1 VLLCADIT
9 SLAEVRQMDQ
19 LGFYTGNASTVSAS
33 TQSQQNAM
41 AGIPQLHAST
51 LFDVRL
57 KKDKARHRA
66 YNQILEQA
74 LQKVAHS
81 AVQPNQPTFVY
92 YNIPPFVLGLPALD
106 LKDCVVYVVHQ
117 LRSQA
122 YEVRYTYPNL
132 LWISWA
138 HHEHK
143 YHMEKNPIVQSMI
156 PKMAGPEKRKGPSQ
170 VNMRTAVTSTP
181 GAGPALRAADYTPP
195 AGFVETMERPSPY
208 SAASRQQ
215 QGQTK
220 TVTFADKKDG
230 LSNVLD
236 ELWRI

>member
-1 VLLCADIT
+1 
-9 SLAEVRQMDQ
+9 MDQ
-19 LGFYTGNASTVSAS
+19 LGFYTGNASG
-33 TQSQQNAM
+33 QGQQNQQAAM

-81 AVQPNQPTFVY
+81 AIQPNQPTFVY

-132 LWISWA
+132 LYISWG
-138 HHEHK
+138 HHEHR

-170 VNMRTAVTSTP
+170 VNMRVAVTSTP

-208 SAASRQQ
+208 AARQTQ
-215 QGQTK
+215 NQTK